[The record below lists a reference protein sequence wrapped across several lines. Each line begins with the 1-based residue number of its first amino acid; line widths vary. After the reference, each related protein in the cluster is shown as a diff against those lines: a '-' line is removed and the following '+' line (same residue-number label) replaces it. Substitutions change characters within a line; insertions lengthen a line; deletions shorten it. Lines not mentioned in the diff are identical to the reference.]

1 MALPWE
7 PEWEVDAAEL
17 GALLA
22 EHAPQLGAE
31 GLRRVAAGW
40 DNTVWELD
48 HAGDP
53 VVVRVAR
60 RRLAV
65 PLLEHELRWL
75 PALAAQLP
83 VAVSAPQWGVA
94 GLPSPP
100 HAFAAYPRLD
110 GMTGSEL
117 LAGAVPAP
125 VAHTLGTSLGRTLAR
140 LHALPVPPPETGPPG
155 DPCGKSDV
163 PATHA
168 RLVQARPRLLESV
181 PRGLLDDCLD
191 LVRELVSS
199 RPQPWSHPCW
209 VHGDLDH
216 RHLLFHHS
224 GELAGVIDW
233 GDVHVGDPALDLGVW
248 WSMLPLAAR
257 HSFQTAYGPVDAHT
271 WRRARLRVVV
281 HQLHVL
287 DWSSRTQKPAVA
299 SAARRALK
307 QALRG

>member
-1 MALPWE
+1 MAKPWE
-7 PEWEVDAAEL
+7 PEWEVDEEAL
-17 GALLA
+17 RALLA
-22 EHAPQLGAE
+22 EHAPELEPA

-48 HAGDP
+48 SAGAA

-60 RRLAV
+60 RRVAV

-83 VAVSAPQWGVA
+83 VAVSAPRWGVA

-110 GMTGSEL
+110 GQSGAEL
-117 LAGAVPAP
+117 LSAEVPARM
-125 VAHTLGTSLGRTLAR
+125 AHALGHSLGKALAR
-140 LHALPVPPPETGPPG
+140 LHSLPVPPPEEGPPG

-168 RLVQARPRLLESV
+168 RLVQARPRLLQSV
-181 PRGLLDDCLD
+181 PRALLDDCLA
-191 LVRELVSS
+191 LVHELVSS
-199 RPQPWSHPCW
+199 RPRPWSHPCW

-216 RHLLFHHS
+216 RHLLFHDS
-224 GELAGVIDW
+224 GELAGIIDW
-233 GDVHVGDPALDLGVW
+233 GDLHVGDPALDLGVW

-287 DWSSRTQKPAVA
+287 DWSSQTQKPAVA
-299 SAARRALK
+299 EAARRALG